1 MRNERTSNENGSHVM
16 NRELL
21 DRWCERGILGLV
33 LAILVYGPLA
43 VGAVRFQEFFVVQ
56 MLTIG
61 VLLLWLARLW
71 LNPRPKLLLPPISWA
86 VIAFVA
92 LAVGR
97 YLTCD
102 IE

>member
-1 MRNERTSNENGSHVM
+1 MDSMHEEATLTRSRRQGA

-43 VGAVRFQEFFVVQ
+43 LGAVRVQEFLVVQ
-56 MLTIG
+56 TLTLG

-71 LNPRPKLLLPPISWA
+71 LNPRPKLLLPPIS
-86 VIAFVA
+86 
-92 LAVGR
+92 
-97 YLTCD
+97 
-102 IE
+102 